1 MSLAV
6 WFSVFGSI
14 FGPRLVGEY
23 SELFQKTFN
32 SELIVGYF
40 IATAGMV
47 LAGLSVYFLSEK
59 ESKLKEPAN
68 IEKTNKKISLDS
80 NAKLLTKILVLNH
93 FVMVVIMSATPL
105 HIQDIGETIKLV
117 GAIIS
122 YHTLGLLIV
131 EMKREK
137 LG

>member
-1 MSLAV
+1 MRPIATSLSLAV
-6 WFSVFGSI
+6 WFSVFGSL

-40 IATAGMV
+40 IHGWYDSLV
-47 LAGLSVYFLSEK
+47 GFCIYFLSEK
-59 ESKLKEPAN
+59 DTALREPSHTEQTKEL
-68 IEKTNKKISLDS
+68 ISLDT
-80 NAKLLTKILVLNH
+80 NAKLLTRILVLNH

-117 GAIIS
+117 GQ
-122 YHTLGLLIV
+122 L
-131 EMKREK
+131 
-137 LG
+137 